1 MEIYCTQLGM
11 LIKFDYCSL
20 MNDGLPCKRIIDC
33 WIERTDVMT
42 FLRKN
47 YTVDDLKK
55 AFSGL
60 PKTRIQIIL
69 DFLDLES
76 E

>member
-11 LIKFDYCSL
+11 LITFDYCSS
-20 MNDGLPCKRIIDC
+20 MNDGLPCRRIIDC
-33 WIERTDVMT
+33 WKERTDVTT

-47 YTVDDLKK
+47 YSVEDLKK

-60 PKTRIQIIL
+60 PKTRIQSIL
-69 DFLDLES
+69 DFLGIE
-76 E
+76 